1 MDSGCRDLP
10 ELGGDGDSRHPCPQC
25 PQQWGSPVGTVSTR
39 PGAGWGCGRCLSGCV
54 PRGGFG
60 AFRDT
65 GCKEGVPPGS
75 FWRPPKPPARG
86 GGCLGGSQRS
96 PIPLLW
102 AVQCPV
108 LAIHVCFGNRCLF
121 WQHTS
126 ALPEPALLW
135 LSWGASQWGR
145 RWSQLLQMGPGR
157 GAALVHSDTP
167 CSTHRCLY
175 AHPLPD
181 PPTPTRHPAWGPH
194 SRRPLPAA
202 AQPGDGRRRGRGTQ
216 DPHPTV
222 PPFRIPGRGLRPP
235 LPPRGPPGGAERWRG
250 ARRGPNRGR
259 GRQVTG
265 RGDRT
270 SPWNAGGERPAAN
283 RCPGGRAGG
292 AAGARA
298 GGWGHGTAEAAARVG
313 RDVPQP

>member
-10 ELGGDGDSRHPCPQC
+10 ELGGDGDGDSRHPCPQC

-39 PGAGWGCGRCLSGCV
+39 PSAGWGCGRCLSGCV

-65 GCKEGVPPGS
+65 GCKEGVPQGS

-96 PIPLLW
+96 PVPLLR

-135 LSWGASQWGR
+135 LSWGVSQWGR
-145 RWSQLLQMGPGR
+145 QWSQLLQMEPGQ
-157 GAALVHSDTP
+157 GAALVHSDNP

-175 AHPLPD
+175 APPHPLPD
-181 PPTPTRHPAWGPH
+181 PPTPTWHPAWGPH
-194 SRRPLPAA
+194 SRRLLPAA
-202 AQPGDGRRRGRGTQ
+202 AQPGDGRRQGRGTQ

-222 PPFRIPGRGLRPP
+222 PPFRIPGGGCVRPSLCAGRP
-235 LPPRGPPGGAERWRG
+235 AGPSAGAGPGGARI
-250 ARRGPNRGR
+250 
-259 GRQVTG
+259 
-265 RGDRT
+265 
-270 SPWNAGGERPAAN
+270 
-283 RCPGGRAGG
+283 G
-292 AAGARA
+292 AAGDR
-298 GGWGHGTAEAAARVG
+298 
-313 RDVPQP
+313 